1 MRTYRGGVIN
11 LILTRKNIMSS
22 KKELKST
29 RDGFGEGL
37 LEAGIQNENVVAL
50 SADLTESTRTN
61 LFAEKFPERFI
72 QVGVAEQNLA
82 SVASGMA
89 AMGKIPFM
97 TSFAIFSPGRNWEQI
112 RTTIAYNNSNVK
124 IVGSHAG
131 VVTGPDGGSHQMLE
145 DIALMRVIPRMTVFS
160 PADFEEAK
168 QMTLEATKIDGPV
181 YLRLARI
188 KTSELDKSEFFSS
201 GGSDPHESFQAGIIA
216 TGHLVEQ
223 ALEASKELEEGGIT
237 TKILNLSVIKPLN
250 KNLILEFAKKSEV
263 LITVEDHQLAGGMG
277 SAVAELLIENYPK
290 KIQFVAVRDQFGQ
303 SGTPQELLKHYELDA
318 KAIKKAYYKTSRN

>member
-1 MRTYRGGVIN
+1 M
-11 LILTRKNIMSS
+11 

-37 LEAGIQNENVVAL
+37 LEAGIENENVVAL

-61 LFAEKFPERFI
+61 LFADKFPERFI

-112 RTTIAYNNSNVK
+112 RTTIAYNNTNVK
-124 IVGSHAG
+124 IASSHAG

-160 PADFEEAK
+160 PANFEEAK
-168 QMTLEATKIDGPV
+168 QMTLEAMRINGPV
-181 YLRLARI
+181 YLRLSRLPVQN
-188 KTSELDKSEFFSS
+188 LDLQGLSFSS
-201 GGSDPHESFQAGIIA
+201 FEHQEDKFDYDETKVGIIA
-216 TGHLVEQ
+216 TGHLVHQ
-223 ALEASKELEEGGIT
+223 AQQASLELEKEDIKT
-237 TKILNLSVIKPLN
+237 AVLNLSVIKPLDE
-250 KNLILEFAKKSEV
+250 KKILDFAKKFKALV
-263 LITVEDHQLAGGMG
+263 TVEDHQLAGGMG
-277 SAVAELLIENYPK
+277 SVVAEFLSQHHPIKIE
-290 KIQFVAVRDQFGQ
+290 FVAVKDQFGQ
-303 SGTPQELLKHYELDA
+303 SGTAKELLRHYNLDSI
-318 KAIKKAYYKTSRN
+318 AIKEAVYKITR

>member
-1 MRTYRGGVIN
+1 M
-11 LILTRKNIMSS
+11 
-22 KKELKST
+22 KKELRST

-37 LEAGIQNENVVAL
+37 LEAGIENEKVVAL

-61 LFAEKFPERFI
+61 LFADKFPERFV

-124 IVGSHAG
+124 IASSHAG

-168 QMTLEATKIDGPV
+168 RMTLEAMKIDGPV
-181 YLRLARI
+181 YLRLSRLPVPDLNLEEDDS
-188 KTSELDKSEFFSS
+188 SEEVDF
-201 GGSDPHESFQAGIIA
+201 GIIA
-216 TGHLVEQ
+216 TGHLVSQ
-223 ALEASKELEEGGIT
+223 AQQAFLELEKEDIKT
-237 TKILNLSVIKPLN
+237 AVLNLSVIKPLDE
-250 KNLILEFAKKSEV
+250 KKVLDFAKRSKV

-277 SAVAELLIENYPK
+277 SAVAEFLSQHHPIQIE
-290 KIQFVAVRDQFGQ
+290 FVAVKNQFGQ
-303 SGTPQELLKHYELDA
+303 SGTPKELLKHYQLDCA
-318 KAIKKAYYKTSRN
+318 AIKNAVYKLNNK

>member
-1 MRTYRGGVIN
+1 MRTHRGGVIN

-37 LEAGIQNENVVAL
+37 LEAGIENENVVAL

-277 SAVAELLIENYPK
+277 SAVAELLTENYPK

-303 SGTPQELLKHYELDA
+303 SGTSQELLKHYELDA